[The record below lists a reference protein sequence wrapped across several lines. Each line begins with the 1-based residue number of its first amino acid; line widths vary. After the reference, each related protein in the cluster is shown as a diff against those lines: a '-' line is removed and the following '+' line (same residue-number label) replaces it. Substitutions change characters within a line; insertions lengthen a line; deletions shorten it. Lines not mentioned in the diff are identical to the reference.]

1 MRLRRKTGIDSFYEP
16 PPVTMAMVERR
27 LLRLEKDLGERR
39 MQQLEADY
47 RALQQ
52 RVEQL
57 ERGQHGHCLGC
68 GDTTGHYSQTH
79 CGREDCS

>member
-1 MRLRRKTGIDSFYEP
+1 MRLRRKRQWEILGEEYGYDVALSLIKFDAASFQE
-16 PPVTMAMVERR
+16 
-27 LLRLEKDLGERR
+27 RLE
-39 MQQLEADY
+39 QLQ
-47 RALQQ
+47 R

-79 CGREDCS
+79 CGRADCEAA